1 MSEAVLISISPKW
14 CDLIARGQKTIE
26 VRKTR
31 PKLDTPFKC
40 YIYCT
45 LEGNREFF
53 HSIAV
58 KDGMYEAQK
67 KWYREA
73 WYERK
78 GNVIGEFV
86 CDEII
91 KNDIDVDGDCLWGET
106 QDCLTD
112 DEFEAYI
119 KNVNV
124 IYGWHIS
131 GLVIYDK
138 PKELS
143 EFFRFCGENPNC
155 DGCGAYYYS
164 STECGTEEYC
174 CSIMEGCKP
183 LSRPPQS
190 WCYVEELK

>member
-1 MSEAVLISISPKW
+1 MRAVMISIHPKW
-14 CDLIARGQKTIE
+14 CDLIASGKKTIE
-26 VRKTR
+26 VRKTK

-45 LEGNREFF
+45 
-53 HSIAV
+53 
-58 KDGMYEAQK
+58 QK
-67 KWYREA
+67 KGFVSVLKNN
-73 WYERK
+73 ERADGK
-78 GNVIGEFV
+78 VIGEFV
-86 CDEII
+86 CDV
-91 KNDIDVDGDCLWGET
+91 IDAVVIGNSFEEHSDLQKHTCLSELQMNEYLNGS
-106 QDCLTD
+106 
-112 DEFEAYI
+112 
-119 KNVNV
+119 VG
-124 IYGWHIS
+124 YGWHIS

-138 PKELS
+138 PKELR

-190 WCYVEELK
+190 WCYAEELK

>member
-1 MSEAVLISISPKW
+1 MNKAVLISIRPKW
-14 CDLIARGQKTIE
+14 CDLIASGWKTIE
-26 VRKTR
+26 VRKTC
-31 PKLDTPFKC
+31 PKLKPPFKC
-40 YIYCT
+40 YIYMT
-45 LEGNREFF
+45 
-53 HSIAV
+53 
-58 KDGMYEAQK
+58 KQK
-67 KWYREA
+67 KSEDGWLAAVEA
-73 WYERK
+73 ER
-78 GNVIGEFV
+78 GCYYGAGSVIGEFV

-91 KNDIDVDGDCLWGET
+91 KYDIDVDGGCLWGEA
-106 QDCLTD
+106 QDCLSG

-119 KNVNV
+119 ENVNV

-138 PKELS
+138 PKELR

>member
-1 MSEAVLISISPKW
+1 MAAVMISIHPKW
-14 CDLIARGQKTIE
+14 CGLIASGQKTIE

-40 YIYCT
+40 YIYKT
-45 LEGNREFF
+45 MTGYVSRSKENDILVPVTYG
-53 HSIAV
+53 
-58 KDGMYEAQK
+58 K
-67 KWYREA
+67 
-73 WYERK
+73 
-78 GNVIGEFV
+78 VIGEFV

-91 KNDIDVDGDCLWGET
+91 KNDIDVDGDCLWGEA

-131 GLVIYDK
+131 ALKIYDK
-138 PKELS
+138 PRELG
-143 EFFRFCGENPNC
+143 EFWAERVCTRGMER
-155 DGCGAYYYS
+155 DGC
-164 STECGTEEYC
+164 
-174 CSIMEGCKP
+174 IGCWDCKKK
-183 LSRPPQS
+183 PPQS